1 MTATSKPQYQH
12 FVPQFLLNNF
22 SHPYKP
28 DGEGCRR
35 RKGGGKRK
43 YEKGMFPK
51 DPVVR
56 NLDLLADPPII
67 CEKPVK
73 RILGQMNMYQ
83 DTSKPAEQQQHVEM
97 LLSKL
102 EMRASEIFRKI
113 TKAFEQKEPGLW
125 LARPERNLLRKFL
138 FLLKYRGDGF
148 RRRFFHQKPEDY
160 SENDRE
166 LLREY
171 MAKHGFKRP
180 VDVWFHNI
188 KTIIELD
195 MDSEGRWHMDLPK
208 RMYPDDAM
216 WFFSYEAFS
225 YMAIC
230 TPSDAKDEF
239 ILTDNSYNV
248 FEGPNHLVKD
258 ENSGE
263 LGASA
268 YTPLHEFAPIS
279 PKLMI
284 VLRSTVLP
292 DPLEDADPG
301 VKKHRAFQRF
311 LAIGMVYDYEVTS
324 LLADLPIK
332 KATNNYSEV
341 VGGRIRL
348 LGGEDGVPRKDHRF
362 CFRFFPIRSQHVH
375 TINGI
380 LLDNASSCTS
390 VVFESQ
396 ESFARTLEWYL
407 TAPCTIGKN
416 IIPGDSDGR
425 AVTLKKLEGVSRA
438 LGSDKETVWMDLEGI
453 PTINYEDFLARKLAQ
468 KRKLNRLFEG
478 DGGSFFEGMVGE
490 EGSPEPE
497 LELDARVT
505 ELYSLLGE
513 LWCQV
518 SSLRTGLD
526 LTMLNLQGVRG

>member
-1 MTATSKPQYQH
+1 
-12 FVPQFLLNNF
+12 
-22 SHPYKP
+22 
-28 DGEGCRR
+28 
-35 RKGGGKRK
+35 
-43 YEKGMFPK
+43 
-51 DPVVR
+51 
-56 NLDLLADPPII
+56 
-67 CEKPVK
+67 
-73 RILGQMNMYQ
+73 
-83 DTSKPAEQQQHVEM
+83 
-97 LLSKL
+97 
-102 EMRASEIFRKI
+102 
-113 TKAFEQKEPGLW
+113 
-125 LARPERNLLRKFL
+125 
-138 FLLKYRGDGF
+138 
-148 RRRFFHQKPEDY
+148 
-160 SENDRE
+160 
-166 LLREY
+166 
-171 MAKHGFKRP
+171 
-180 VDVWFHNI
+180 
-188 KTIIELD
+188 
-195 MDSEGRWHMDLPK
+195 
-208 RMYPDDAM
+208 
-216 WFFSYEAFS
+216 
-225 YMAIC
+225 MAIC

-375 TINGI
+375 IINGI